1 MRSACPCR
9 RISNLVSGTIACDGC
24 ACVDRPAAVRRGA
37 AGRSAPAPA
46 RRRRSRP
53 ARAGAR
59 RAGIRRSRCGRRAL
73 RPRHAR
79 LDRRGRLRRGGR
91 RSACARARRRA
102 DARHPLRAAGSRYLF
117 VHYDDGVQ
125 LELLARHV
133 SEAKGRQPR
142 EVVLLDRDGL
152 SGTRSSRRRRG
163 SWTSGRHGRGWR
175 CTTWTSTCAVG
186 RRGKR

>member
-1 MRSACPCR
+1 MDARALIGRLPSVVAPQ
-9 RISNLVSGTIACDGC
+9 
-24 ACVDRPAAVRRGA
+24 AAALLRLLDAAEADPRVRALDVRGSVARGA
-37 AGRSAPAPA
+37 ADEHSDLDTRVWIAEADFDAAVADLPAL
-46 RRRRSRP
+46 
-53 ARAGAR
+53 ARAVGPTLD
-59 RAGIRRSRCGRRAL
+59 IL
-73 RPRHAR
+73 FERP
-79 LDRRGRLRRGGR
+79 
-91 RSACARARRRA
+91 
-102 DARHPLRAAGSRYLF
+102 GSRYLF